1 MPKPLVRSA
10 LFVPGSRPERFAK
23 ALASGADAVI
33 VDFEDAVEE
42 PLKRQARDNLGAF
55 LHAHAEAQVWVR
67 INAPQHAEH
76 FADVA
81 FCKSHANV

>member
-10 LFVPGSRPERFAK
+10 LFVPGSRPERFSK

-55 LHAHAEAQVWVR
+55 LTANPAAQVWVR
-67 INAPQHAEH
+67 INAPDCCRSSTSFVRH
-76 FADVA
+76 
-81 FCKSHANV
+81 S

>member
-33 VDFEDAVEE
+33 VDFEDAVDE
-42 PLKRQARDNLGAF
+42 PL
-55 LHAHAEAQVWVR
+55 
-67 INAPQHAEH
+67 
-76 FADVA
+76 
-81 FCKSHANV
+81 